1 IFDFSEKCLTALARF
16 HQAQLQEGKLQER
29 TPVLASECNEL
40 PKAEK
45 WRRRHHVQICP
56 CSADIS
62 GLGEFKIRDLND
74 EINNLLREK
83 GDWEVR
89 TIGVGP
95 KMLDREG
102 VRELFEREPAPAARK
117 TRAELMKDIDADYYG
132 SRDEADGALAQL
144 EQEYE
149 HQGEA
154 KPTKHLCFCLL
165 KLVMEGLLLSHLK
178 KSFSIKP
185 ELVDSLFTSLAQS
198 NMQYM
203 QFRAK
208 MSRMKILENKMSKSG

>member
-56 CSADIS
+56 CSADICGS
-62 GLGEFKIRDLND
+62 LAHECSAGLGEFKIRDLND

-149 HQGEA
+149 HQGESRFYSKRLTGLCIRA
-154 KPTKHLCFCLL
+154 VKVNMQLCHLCNYP
-165 KLVMEGLLLSHLK
+165 
-178 KSFSIKP
+178 I
-185 ELVDSLFTSLAQS
+185 
-198 NMQYM
+198 
-203 QFRAK
+203 
-208 MSRMKILENKMSKSG
+208 